1 LTLGFNK
8 SSLAQGTG
16 MGGCSMTSIK
26 RQTTAR
32 AGEAEPDA
40 VPVEQPLALSTRV
53 RALAVS
59 RAADAFRGFS
69 LSKYRDQPPPATH
82 VPAGGDRAAI
92 HRTVMEEGLRQLR
105 GFDASSRGL
114 TLSLRPATLNVLRS
128 YNADAGTVDA
138 TDLMILLDRYRRG
151 TEFYSQGHPTVTRLE
166 LQRRAQELIASAVQG
181 EAIK

>member
-1 LTLGFNK
+1 
-8 SSLAQGTG
+8 
-16 MGGCSMTSIK
+16 MTSNK
-26 RQTTAR
+26 KQASTAR
-32 AGEAEPDA
+32 ARKAEPDA
-40 VPVEQPLALSTRV
+40 VPLDRPLGPLDLI
-53 RALAVS
+53 RALAAS
-59 RAADAFRGFS
+59 RAAAAFQGFS

-92 HRTVMEEGLRQLR
+92 HRTVMEEALRQLR

-114 TLSLRPATLNVLRS
+114 TLALRPATLNVLRS

-138 TDLMILLDRYRRG
+138 TDLMTLLDRYRQG